1 MSGPGAGRFFQ
12 IVVEPH
18 NDQYDPDDDRWR
30 DQVATLY
37 QELRAEVDVV
47 PDGRPVPAAK
57 GVAEHLA
64 IALSSASALHSAVLC
79 FRAWLGRDRD
89 RSIQVRWDENG
100 VARSVT
106 LTGATVDAGTI
117 QEIARAAADQAGG
130 PTWQAGTGRS

>member
-1 MSGPGAGRFFQ
+1 MSGPSAGRSFQ

-18 NDQYDPDDDRWR
+18 NDSYDPDDDRWR

-37 QELRAEVDVV
+37 QELRAEVDVTLAGE
-47 PDGRPVPAAK
+47 PAPAAK

-89 RSIQVRWDENG
+89 RSLQVKWDENG

-106 LTGATVDAGTI
+106 LTGATVDAGTV

-130 PTWQAGTGRS
+130 RSWPDGTVRS